1 MFGLQGFLK
10 TYQFSDMHIQEIL
23 ENIVIRHDVSGRYP
37 TSAPDYPEEEVI
49 LRAAHKPL
57 DEAEHI
63 LRQWFPSTPIDSSDI
78 EMTGDQQDEDEDEE
92 EELDDNSDVEAMDMA
107 QWTTEHQGESILYYN
122 LIFQGI
128 FMIFDAYFAIF
139 CNVLAIFVE

>member
-1 MFGLQGFLK
+1 
-10 TYQFSDMHIQEIL
+10 MHIQEIL
-23 ENIVIRHDVSGRYP
+23 ENIVIRHDVSGRYQ

-49 LRAAHKPL
+49 LRAARKPL

-107 QWTTEHQGESILYYN
+107 Q
-122 LIFQGI
+122 
-128 FMIFDAYFAIF
+128 
-139 CNVLAIFVE
+139 